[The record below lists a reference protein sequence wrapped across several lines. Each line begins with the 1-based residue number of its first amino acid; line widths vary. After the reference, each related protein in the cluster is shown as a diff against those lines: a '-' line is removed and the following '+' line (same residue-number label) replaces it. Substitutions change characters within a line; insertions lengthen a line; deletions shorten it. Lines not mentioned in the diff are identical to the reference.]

1 MYTANSHN
9 TLFTPAYTPYG
20 FSPAS
25 ASVPIAFAGEPYDV
39 SSRGY
44 LLGNGYRLYLPSIMR
59 FASPDNISPFTVISS
74 YSYCGGDPTNYKDPS
89 GHYPIPPQ
97 SLINIFNK
105 TRNAK
110 HLNAY
115 DTQKAAALDTY
126 NQMQHTRKQISNHQ
140 LRIDKLIADIN
151 STYTSLELAENYDA
165 WAEHTRYLKILKK
178 QKRELKSLKANS
190 RAEIRALEER
200 VTTLH
205 SKFARQMDLLGL
217 PANNTGLDQ
226 LEPINPMNIR
236 QEIPLRR
243 QRPPI
248 SRSENFTFK
257 VRPSYQYLI

>member
-9 TLFTPAYTPYG
+9 TLFTSAYTPYG

-74 YSYCGGDPTNYKDPS
+74 YSYCGGDPANYNDPS

-97 SLINIFNK
+97 SLIKIFNK
-105 TRNAK
+105 TKFAK
-110 HLNAY
+110 RLNAY
-115 DTQKAAALDTY
+115 DARKAAALDTY
-126 NQMQHTRKQISNHQ
+126 NQMQYTRRQITNYQSPTE
-140 LRIDKLIADIN
+140 RLIAEIN
-151 STYTSLELAENYDA
+151 STHSSIGMAESYDD
-165 WAEHTRYLKILKK
+165 WREYSRYRKVVRE
-178 QKRELKSLKANS
+178 QKRELKYLPEDSPDEILALKK
-190 RAEIRALEER
+190 R
-200 VTTLH
+200 VITLH
-205 SKFARQMDLLGL
+205 SEFVRQMDLLGL
-217 PANNTGLDQ
+217 PANDTGLKQ

-243 QRPPI
+243 QSPPI
-248 SRSENFTFK
+248 SQSENFTFK
-257 VRPSYQYLI
+257 VRPSYQYLF